1 MNRRGVS
8 IIEML
13 GILAIITLLVHA
25 ASNMQTKWKMKKYG
39 DVGYIATVSHVDR
52 FGVERQFKV
61 KRWLENG
68 KDYVRFEAQNGDIIT
83 FKEQEVYID

>member
-1 MNRRGVS
+1 MNRRGVT

-25 ASNMQTKWKMKKYG
+25 ASNLQTRRKMHMYG
-39 DVGYIATVSHVDR
+39 EMGYIASVSHVDR
-52 FGVERQFKV
+52 LGVERQFKV

-68 KDYVRFEAQNGDIIT
+68 KDYVRFESHNGDIIT
-83 FKEQEVYID
+83 FREQEVIID